1 MLVIAPPHHRNGRP
15 PHRVLLAL
23 VAAALLLHAA
33 LLSGARMGLQPTESS
48 SPGASVQVRLLQAP
62 EPVPVP
68 AVEPV
73 AMLPRPVSRPAQ
85 IAKPTAKPAV
95 KSAVKPAPAQTAP
108 AVEAPPVE
116 APRSEAA
123 ASQAASE
130 LAAAAAAAAS
140 APAAAAASASAVT
153 TVADAASA
161 AGSSEAAIALY
172 RTQFAPPLTLLYELR
187 RGVLSGTA
195 ELNWRPAGT
204 QYELRLEGS
213 LAGLTVLLQTSQGG
227 FDAAGLAPLRFT
239 DQRMQRETRA
249 ANFQREQGK
258 ITFSGPSTEYAL
270 RVGAQDRLSWMLQ
283 LAAVAAAEPLLL
295 APDGK
300 IALYVVGAR
309 GDADLWVFRYV
320 AHETVDTAAGPVR
333 AVKFAR
339 EPRGPYDTQVEA
351 WLDPARHH
359 LPVRARLSTSPD
371 GDALELLL
379 REMKITATP

>member
-33 LLSGARMGLQPTESS
+33 LLSGARLGLQPTESS

-62 EPVPVP
+62 QPVSVP

-73 AMLPRPVSRPAQ
+73 ATPPRPVSKPAQ
-85 IAKPTAKPAV
+85 IAKPAVKPAAR
-95 KSAVKPAPAQTAP
+95 SAVKPGPAQTAP

-130 LAAAAAAAAS
+130 LAV
-140 APAAAAASASAVT
+140 PADAAASASAVT
-153 TVADAASA
+153 AVAAAASA
-161 AGSSEAAIALY
+161 AGSSEAALALY

-187 RGVLSGTA
+187 RGALSGTA
-195 ELNWRPAGT
+195 ELNWRPSGT

-213 LAGLTVLLQTSQGG
+213 AAGSTVLLQTSQGG

-258 ITFSGPSTEYAL
+258 ITFSGPSTEYPL

-320 AHETVDTAAGPVR
+320 AHETVDTASGPVR

-339 EPRGPYDTQVEA
+339 EPRGAYDTQVEA

-379 REMKITATP
+379 REMKIPVAF

>member
-33 LLSGARMGLQPTESS
+33 LLSGARLGLPPTESS
-48 SPGASVQVRLLQAP
+48 SPGASVRVRLLQAP
-62 EPVPVP
+62 APVPVP

-73 AMLPRPVSRPAQ
+73 AMLPRPVSKPAQ
-85 IAKPTAKPAV
+85 IAKPAVKPAAR
-95 KSAVKPAPAQTAP
+95 SAVKPAPAQTAP

-130 LAAAAAAAAS
+130 LAT
-140 APAAAAASASAVT
+140 PEAAAASASAVT
-153 TVADAASA
+153 TVADAALA
-161 AGSSEAAIALY
+161 VGSSEAGIALY

-204 QYELRLEGS
+204 QYELRLEGGV
-213 LAGLTVLLQTSQGG
+213 AGLTVLLQTSQGG

-258 ITFSGPSTEYAL
+258 ITFSGPSTEYPL
-270 RVGAQDRLSWMLQ
+270 RAGAQDRLSWMLQ

-379 REMKITATP
+379 REMKIPVAF

>member
-33 LLSGARMGLQPTESS
+33 LLSGARLGLPPTEAST
-48 SPGASVQVRLLQAP
+48 PGASVQVRLLQAP
-62 EPVPVP
+62 APVPVP
-68 AVEPV
+68 ADEPV
-73 AMLPRPVSRPAQ
+73 AMLPRPVSKPAQ
-85 IAKPTAKPAV
+85 IAKPAAKPAAMP
-95 KSAVKPAPAQTAP
+95 AVKPGPAAAPAQTAP
-108 AVEAPPVE
+108 ARVDAPAPAVEAPSVE

-130 LAAAAAAAAS
+130 LAA
-140 APAAAAASASAVT
+140 PAAAVT
-153 TVADAASA
+153 AVADAASA
-161 AGSSEAAIALY
+161 AESSEGGMALY

-187 RGVLSGTA
+187 RGALSGTA

-213 LAGLTVLLQTSQGG
+213 AAGSTVLLQTSQGG

-258 ITFSGPSTEYAL
+258 ITFSGPSTEYPL

-320 AHETVDTAAGPVR
+320 AHETVDTASGPVR

-379 REMKITATP
+379 REMKIPVAF

>member
-33 LLSGARMGLQPTESS
+33 LLSGARLGLQPTEAS

-62 EPVPVP
+62 QPVPVP

-73 AMLPRPVSRPAQ
+73 AMLPRPVSKPAQ
-85 IAKPTAKPAV
+85 IAKPTVKPAAKPA
-95 KSAVKPAPAQTAP
+95 AKPSLAAAPAQTAPAQADAPAP

-130 LAAAAAAAAS
+130 PAT
-140 APAAAAASASAVT
+140 PAAA
-153 TVADAASA
+153 AASA
-161 AGSSEAAIALY
+161 AGSSEAGMALY

-187 RGVLSGTA
+187 RGALSGTA

-213 LAGLTVLLQTSQGG
+213 VAGLTVLLQTSQGG
-227 FDAAGLAPLRFT
+227 FDDAGLAPLRFT

-258 ITFSGPSTEYAL
+258 ITFSGPSTEYPL
-270 RVGAQDRLSWMLQ
+270 RAGAQDRLSWMLQ

-309 GDADLWVFRYV
+309 GDADLWVFQYV
-320 AHETVDTAAGPVR
+320 AHETVDTASGPVR
-333 AVKFAR
+333 AVKFVR

-379 REMKITATP
+379 REMKIPVAF